1 MKPITIIGAGAVGRS
16 FVRALTDAGTA
27 PAGIFSENG
36 RSAAKLAN
44 AVGARYFGRLN
55 EEMTL
60 SKTVIIAVPDSRIKD
75 VVATLIGRKGSFRG
89 KVFLHTSGGL
99 TSDEL
104 LPLKKRGASI
114 GSIHPLQTFAGKA
127 RTASV
132 NDIYCALEGD
142 IPSVKRASG
151 IARSLG
157 MKYFVIRKKDKVAYH
172 IAAVFASN
180 YLVTVLSVAERVAKQ
195 FGLQEKD
202 YRKIMRPLVL
212 QTIGNVLETSPA
224 EALTG
229 PIMRGDGITV
239 AKHIKELE
247 SVRSLK
253 QFLPLYAVL
262 GIETAHLAQ
271 RRK

>member
-1 MKPITIIGAGAVGRS
+1 MKAVTIIGAGAVARS
-16 FVRALTDAGTA
+16 FVNAMRTAGA
-27 PAGIFSENG
+27 VPAGIFSMHG
-36 RSAAKLAN
+36 QSAAKLARS
-44 AVGARYFGRLN
+44 VGTKNFGKLDAD
-55 EEMTL
+55 TPL
-60 SKTVIIAVPDSRIKD
+60 SDTVLIAVPDSRIGD
-75 VVATLIGRKGSFRG
+75 VAVFLAGRKESVRN

-104 LPLKKRGASI
+104 LPLKTRGASI
-114 GSIHPLQTFAGKA
+114 GSVHPLQTFSRKV
-127 RTASV
+127 RTVGVS
-132 NDIYCALEGD
+132 NIYCAVEGD
-142 IPSVKRASG
+142 ISSVKRASG

-180 YLVTVLSVAERVAKQ
+180 YLVTVLSVAEQLAKQ
-195 FGLQEKD
+195 FGLNEKE
-202 YRKIMRPLVL
+202 YRKIMRPLVM
-212 QTIGNVLETSPA
+212 QTIGNVMDSSPA

-239 AKHIKELE
+239 ARHIKELE

-253 QFLPLYAVL
+253 RFLPLYAAL